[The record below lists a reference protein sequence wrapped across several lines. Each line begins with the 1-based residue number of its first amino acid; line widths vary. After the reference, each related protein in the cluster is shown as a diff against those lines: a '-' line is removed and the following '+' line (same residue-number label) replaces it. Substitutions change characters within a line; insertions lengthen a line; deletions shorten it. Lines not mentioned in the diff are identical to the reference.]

1 VQRAFRSCSA
11 KEATI
16 IYLLLHGKGAGSGSA
31 SLFWALY
38 DCLDNRGHSALGIS
52 YTAEE
57 EEEEEEEE
65 EDIEQ
70 RRRREPQS
78 ECYD

>member
-1 VQRAFRSCSA
+1 
-11 KEATI
+11 
-16 IYLLLHGKGAGSGSA
+16 LLRGKGAGSGSG

-57 EEEEEEEE
+57 EEEEEE
-65 EDIEQ
+65 DIEQ